1 LSRHYCEAKAKSVR
15 LFMVFEHLRDHDS
28 RFEIGHSVAKPMR
41 FYALLAVSTIL
52 ILRPALLHS
61 QVYSYLD
68 ENGVRVLTNL
78 PPTGPVR
85 DLKVSGVMPT
95 STQSVPA
102 QRRQGYGT
110 TNKNLT
116 SPIALTQSQAN
127 SLRNNGA
134 PSVSAAGQVRRNP
147 IDYDPIIEKYAAEFR
162 MDADLIRSIIA
173 AESAFNEK
181 AVSPKGAQGLM
192 QLMPETASRLGVR
205 NSLDP
210 EENIWGGTKYMRFLY
225 DTFSGSP
232 DALKLSL
239 AAYNAGE
246 NLVLQLGRVPAIKE
260 TNDYVRSI
268 IERYG
273 QPTMKNPDSVP
284 EEPQIFLFI
293 DQNGVLNLTNIPP
306 AEQSGSIRTYVGSSR
321 VFR

>member
-1 LSRHYCEAKAKSVR
+1 MPRFVR
-15 LFMVFEHLRDHDS
+15 LFVFFEHLKDHGF
-28 RFEIGHSVAKPMR
+28 RYAMGHSVAKPMR
-41 FYALLAVSTIL
+41 FYALLTVSTIL

-85 DLKVSGVMPT
+85 DLKVSGVVPT
-95 STQSVPA
+95 PPQSAPA
-102 QRRQGYGT
+102 QPRQSNGT
-110 TNKNLT
+110 TNKNSTPANTLPN
-116 SPIALTQSQAN
+116 SPAN
-127 SLRNNGA
+127 SLRTNGVPPA
-134 PSVSAAGQVRRNP
+134 SAAGQANRNP
-147 IDYDPIIEKYAAEFR
+147 VNYDAIIEKYAVEFR
-162 MDADLIRSIIA
+162 MDPDLIRSMIA
-173 AESAFNEK
+173 TESAFNEK

-205 NSLDP
+205 NPFDP

-225 DTFSGSP
+225 DTFSDSP

-246 NLVLQLGRVPAIKE
+246 NLVLQLGRVPAIRE

-268 IERYG
+268 IGRYG
-273 QPTMKNPDSVP
+273 QTRMKTPDSVP
-284 EEPQIFLFI
+284 QGSQIFLFI
-293 DQNGVLNLTNIPP
+293 DQNGIRNVTNVPP
-306 AEQSGSIRTYVGSSR
+306 AVQSGSIRMYAGSGWI
-321 VFR
+321 FR